1 MADDKIRLQIITAGG
16 VKFDKMVSYV
26 GVPLQDGSIGVLPG
40 HAPLLAAVADGP
52 VKCTCGGQDEFVY
65 VGSGVVD
72 VMNDSVS
79 LLVRAAESAETID
92 LARAQAAE
100 KRAQERIESHSADV
114 DMMRAEASLRRA
126 LARERT
132 YDLFK
137 ND

>member
-40 HAPLLAAVADGP
+40 HAPLLAAVTDGP
-52 VKCTCGGQDEFVY
+52 VKCICGGQDEFVY

-72 VMNDSVS
+72 IMGDSVS

-100 KRAQERIESHSADV
+100 KRAQERIQSHAADV
-114 DMMRAEASLRRA
+114 DMMRAEASLHRA
-126 LARERT
+126 LAREKT
-132 YDLFK
+132 YGLFK